1 MEMSRLIFLIQFFS
15 QIYAQEQSDNF
26 AEILQPQAILC
37 KYLKEKCT
45 PDHSQQLFFKYF
57 VKSSSILKLSSKVS

>member
-1 MEMSRLIFLIQFFS
+1 MEMSPLIFLIQFFS

-37 KYLKEKCT
+37 KYLKGNV
-45 PDHSQQLFFKYF
+45 QQIIRNN
-57 VKSSSILKLSSKVS
+57 SSSNIL